1 MSNYTIS
8 YPVPVLGE
16 DGQVQIL
23 EDGSIAMERCTH
35 DHLATVSLTDGLWE
49 IYFSP
54 LTEADDDEHE
64 EHDCPFGSMQAFMF
78 DPRRGATY
86 KNPITSKE
94 QGVEIF
100 LDLFPDAE
108 LEEVQ

>member
-23 EDGSIAMERCTH
+23 EDGSVAMERCMH
-35 DHLATVSLTDGLWE
+35 DHLATVRLEDGLWE
-49 IYFSP
+49 IFFSP

-64 EHDCPFGSMQAFMF
+64 EHNCPFGSMQGFMF
-78 DPRRGATY
+78 DPRTGPTY
-86 KNPITSKE
+86 RNPITTKE
-94 QGVEIF
+94 HGMEIF

-108 LEEVQ
+108 VEVQ